1 MKHGLPFKV
10 EYDTNYTLIAI
21 ISGLVDYQFAYYL
34 NKNPSFLFKRMS
46 SDLSYIINNQTIYFS
61 IFEYNQPELQ
71 RSAFLILNKSTYK
84 NPFNDEGGL
93 FQEEVISNTT
103 FLIPELKEFDYLIKL
118 VGVWKNLELSNLSHF
133 LNKLDYVDSQNTI
146 DLQQIKSI
154 NNLVL

>member
-1 MKHGLPFKV
+1 MKNGVPFKV

-34 NKNPSFLFKRMS
+34 NKNPYLLFKRMS

-61 IFEYNQPELQ
+61 IFQYNQPELQ
-71 RSAFLILNKSTYK
+71 RSAFLIQNKSTYK
-84 NPFNDEGGL
+84 TQLNGEGGL
-93 FQEEVISNTT
+93 FQEEIISNSI

-118 VGVWKNLELSNLSHF
+118 VGVWKNLELLDLSRF
-133 LNKLDYVDSQNTI
+133 LNNLDYVDSQSTI

-154 NNLVL
+154 NNLVF